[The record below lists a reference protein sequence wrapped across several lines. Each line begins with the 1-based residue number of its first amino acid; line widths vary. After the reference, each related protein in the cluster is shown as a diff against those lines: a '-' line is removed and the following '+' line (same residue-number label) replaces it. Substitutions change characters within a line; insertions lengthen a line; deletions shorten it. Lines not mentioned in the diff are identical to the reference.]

1 MVDKETINHL
11 LNEYEGELLVH
22 DDDNYSLK
30 VSYSRGPISLFSKLE
45 FFIMDRTKF
54 SIVDGKIKISQ
65 KEFQKSFEF
74 EVYRN
79 FIPLL
84 ELTLRCNDI
93 PPDTLEELKENIING
108 LYSFV
113 RLKDDRIEM
122 LVISAGNLEKKG
134 VFYYPEQE
142 AKAIPLIELK
152 ENTVR
157 IYKENFE
164 KIPEL

>member
-1 MVDKETINHL
+1 MVDKETINYL

-84 ELTLRCNDI
+84 ELTLRCNK
-93 PPDTLEELKENIING
+93 LLSK
-108 LYSFV
+108 
-113 RLKDDRIEM
+113 
-122 LVISAGNLEKKG
+122 
-134 VFYYPEQE
+134 
-142 AKAIPLIELK
+142 
-152 ENTVR
+152 
-157 IYKENFE
+157 
-164 KIPEL
+164 

>member
-1 MVDKETINHL
+1 LVDKETINHL

-113 RLKDDRIEM
+113 RLKDDRVEM

-134 VFYYPEQE
+134 VFYYPDQE
-142 AKAIPLIELK
+142 AEAITLIELE

-157 IYKENFE
+157 IYKENFT
-164 KIPEL
+164 KFSEL